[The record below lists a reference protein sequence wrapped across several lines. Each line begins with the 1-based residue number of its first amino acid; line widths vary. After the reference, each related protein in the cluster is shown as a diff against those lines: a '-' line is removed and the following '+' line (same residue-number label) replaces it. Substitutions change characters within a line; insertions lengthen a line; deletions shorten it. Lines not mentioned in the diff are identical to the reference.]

1 MTAMAGDF
9 YDFPLPGKN
18 RLGILIADVS
28 GHGVP
33 AALIASMVK
42 VAIAAQ
48 LPHANNPGRVLSGM
62 NRVLCG
68 NMQASLY
75 PPRLFFWILKTGCCD
90 MPTPGIRRC
99 CVDNVR

>member
-1 MTAMAGDF
+1 MTAVAGDF

-18 RLGILIADVS
+18 RLGIPIADVS

-33 AALIASMVK
+33 AALIAAMVK

-48 LPHANNPGRVLSGM
+48 LPHADDPGRVLSGM

-68 NMQASLY
+68 NMQGQFVFAAYLFLDTENWLLRY
-75 PPRLFFWILKTGCCD
+75 AGAGHPPLLR
-90 MPTPGIRRC
+90 
-99 CVDNVR
+99 